1 MPRKAK
7 RNLAEIDFSQDG
19 AHVALVCKDQGG
31 PANGHDYALLLK
43 SSNRSPE
50 FIQKASM
57 VTVEMEITEYLRKF
71 YSLWYDDAE
80 ILARALGFTT
90 KEQED
95 EMEDKAEGE
104 DDTYQG
110 YINSKVA
117 SISIIKSLKDAPN
130 LLKAVAALSDD
141 DYLAVIK
148 DQELIEKALKQS
160 PALQEST
167 PVNKSNKET
176 ENMPQAD
183 VDDKSVPETI
193 LKSQFDLVQKALD
206 DQKVE
211 LQKALE
217 LVEQFKQKEKE
228 ALTKARFE
236 VLKAAVKNT
245 EVAEVLFKALNL
257 VEDETEFQTVVK
269 AVGDLALQVEQ
280 SNLFSEQGVSGDAGE
295 AISESAVTKLVKAKF
310 GQK

>member
-160 PALQEST
+160 PASQEST